1 MQGPKQRRVLI
12 VLAVILAA
20 LAAGGMAFMLRGP
33 SYPPVSTAE
42 PDMNAIEPYQVEMR
56 CIDGVLRNRALKA
69 EQVQPALDRCRA
81 ASLGGNLSSEQ

>member
-1 MQGPKQRRVLI
+1 VLI
-12 VLAVILAA
+12 VGAAVIAAA
-20 LAAGGMAFMLRGP
+20 LAAGGAAFMLRGP

-42 PDMNAIEPYQVEMR
+42 PDMNAVEPYHVEMR

-69 EQVQPALDRCRA
+69 EQVRPALDRCRA